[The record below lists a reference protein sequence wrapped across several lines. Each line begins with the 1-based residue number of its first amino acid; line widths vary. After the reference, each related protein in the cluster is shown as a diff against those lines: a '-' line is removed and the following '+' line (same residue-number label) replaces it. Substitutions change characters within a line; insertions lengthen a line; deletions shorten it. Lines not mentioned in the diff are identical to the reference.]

1 MIFIQPEISLMRLA
15 LVKGS
20 GGVECKQEANKRSLH
35 KIHHPDAPL
44 PHAVITITPQLIPP
58 SQKMDH
64 MLSLSMSLFVV
75 EVLKSSVGRLKA
87 E

>member
-35 KIHHPDAPL
+35 KIHHPDTPL
-44 PHAVITITPQLIPP
+44 PHAVITITPQLIPHLP
-58 SQKMDH
+58 EDGPH
-64 MLSLSMSLFVV
+64 VIFVYESVCIRSV
-75 EVLKSSVGRLKA
+75 EKFRQSIQG
-87 E
+87 